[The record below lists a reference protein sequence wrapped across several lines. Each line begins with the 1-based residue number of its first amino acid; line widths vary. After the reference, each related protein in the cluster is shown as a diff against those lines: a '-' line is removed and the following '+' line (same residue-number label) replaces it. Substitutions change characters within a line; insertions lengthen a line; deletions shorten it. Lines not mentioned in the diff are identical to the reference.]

1 VSGNPYNGIVMPGD
15 ELLESA
21 ESRFPFLRNFTYMYH
36 GLPRGFSE
44 TYKGGFQPRLGLAF
58 ALNQKTAV
66 RAGAGMFLNRTAI
79 NRDIALGGNPPFSE
93 QQTVINGIVD
103 TPGGAQRR
111 DFPFN
116 ITMQD
121 PILKAPTA
129 WAWNA
134 TVQRELPSEISL
146 EVAYV
151 GRSAYH
157 NQRKRNINQ
166 LLSGTV
172 QANPGVNANALRPFL
187 GMGIIGLSEN
197 TGVSRYHGLQ
207 MSVDRRLARG
217 LQFGLAYTY
226 SQNKDN
232 GSGETELLP
241 DSYNDKAYYGL
252 SNLDRPHVLV
262 AHYIY
267 DLPSPNGSRLARW
280 LLGGWGIS
288 GINQFQSGSPFSVR
302 FGADYAGVGPGSGD
316 QFWRQVGDADIQRT
330 SFTTS
335 AVWFNREAFA
345 QPSAGTFGEQA
356 RNALRNPGFWEWNM
370 SVRRAF
376 RLAETK
382 TFYFRWEA
390 FNVLNHPTLGSANGN
405 PTSGSFGLV
414 TSKTGNRN
422 MQIVLQ
428 LQF

>member
-1 VSGNPYNGIVMPGD
+1 
-15 ELLESA
+15 
-21 ESRFPFLRNFTYMYH
+21 
-36 GLPRGFSE
+36 
-44 TYKGGFQPRLGLAF
+44 
-58 ALNQKTAV
+58 
-66 RAGAGMFLNRTAI
+66 
-79 NRDIALGGNPPFSE
+79 
-93 QQTVINGIVD
+93 
-103 TPGGAQRR
+103 
-111 DFPFN
+111 
-116 ITMQD
+116 
-121 PILKAPTA
+121 
-129 WAWNA
+129 
-134 TVQRELPSEISL
+134 
-146 EVAYV
+146 
-151 GRSAYH
+151 
-157 NQRKRNINQ
+157 
-166 LLSGTV
+166 
-172 QANPGVNANALRPFL
+172 
-187 GMGIIGLSEN
+187 MGIIGLSEN

-207 MSVDRRLARG
+207 MSVDRRLAKG

-241 DSYNDKAYYGL
+241 DSYDDKAYYGL

-267 DLPSPNGSRLARW
+267 DLPSPNGSGLARW

-288 GINQFQSGSPFSVR
+288 GINQIQSGSPFSVR

-316 QFWRQVGDADIQRT
+316 QFWRQVGNADIERT
-330 SFTTS
+330 SFTNS